1 MALGFIK
8 HVYRYFVP
16 DPGPIISAPENCVP
30 LYDPNGRIVGYI
42 QQGSH
47 VSQQTGAPPVISSK
61 PMPTV
66 NPPVIPVPIIHTP
79 NPPVTPAPNLPVAPT
94 PNPSIVP
101 TPQAHLPV
109 VPVPRNDSP
118 MEWDGWPDGQFER
131 DFTFPEAKATANLKC
146 HWAVRV
152 NGGDRKGDEH
162 AESWQNGKRVTR
174 RCLGILECDN
184 QDCEVSVRPQTSP
197 QGIDAQLRKRCQ
209 CGAQLYHRKCDIR
222 ALLWTWQGGIHYVNE
237 GHHAHRRPAHILHIL
252 PNERIRFETIVKN
265 HPQVGP
271 LGLIVGVPGID
282 GPGESIADI
291 SDVFLNADRVSKERQ
306 KLKHGDP
313 GGDDVLAAFAKF
325 EQDHLGFVIYSII
338 GQVTVVCVQS
348 SFMRSQLVKERLLDG
363 PINGMVNDGAH
374 KFWRQH
380 NCILMVTSTYC
391 PSLFCWVPGVLSY
404 TNGSSAQHFRY
415 HFLAVFQSIVRE
427 AEDRFVAIADRLF
440 AGVMDFSE
448 AEREGWILAFIDLWI
463 LRRDNHRTEDE
474 LRKAAE
480 CLLRG
485 CQEHFRAGVTR
496 GRHNLD
502 PNLQDHEAAKLL
514 MRQRDVLRRELRQRR
529 AIGGLDKFESL
540 WVWLGTIVR
549 GPTTRKKQ
557 LTYSCASLYFQF
569 LLVDI
574 HECSGSP
581 EIGGRH
587 LEITAIPRHQTFLQV
602 GASESQYQKC
612 GGNIAHYFEDFFS
625 INKEPI
631 PQRTCWRVREGETLC
646 TGKREDIQGLVI
658 SIPVILT
665 VEVANN
671 DAPDTDDSLD
681 NSDIQKWDFPPTLT
695 PLTQT
700 DAEEHGIIYD
710 LVGFALLT
718 SNRTHFIAR
727 YASEDHSTIYT
738 YDGRA
743 HDGCPVQETNAKL
756 STHISG
762 RDIIIPKGSSVYQ
775 AFYFLRGGTQAQDIF
790 FERQTQ
796 ALRQKHPVTLSGSTL
811 SKAISMMYHA
821 ADLTRMDKKERY
833 WMKDPY
839 ARQKIKYISNTTKS
853 TATYSRDSL
862 ESEDPISL
870 SDSMSEVD
878 KMVAPAKSQVLSD
891 TSSLPDSLFSLNC
904 RWEQTAMEIFFTQKA
919 KSERLYNAMNARTG
933 RMWLVSER
941 EGRATW
947 VKTNLSCAT
956 AVICRVIK
964 PSDVLQHATH
974 NRKIEGRTMVNR
986 PLKDRLRR
994 GTGALARRGVFWYPV
1009 RIIHVEDGSK
1019 WRVRWWR
1026 ECNFA
1031 EPGIDRGSVTTVG
1044 VDDIV
1049 DSLWLDRTGRRK
1061 IRLGQW
1067 THAMEIPT
1075 SEDILCDP
1083 SLIPFTTDIDNALLP
1098 SLDMLKKV
1106 LKKPENLDNR
1116 DIPAK
1121 AWLEDQKKSLT
1132 ETIVPFVG
1140 GLSIAERAKIAN
1152 WFEVRVCEGDKKLRQ
1167 YWLGFLPIAHAH
1179 TIFLSSRIRD
1189 TVKDAD
1195 EHELLARAWK
1205 AQYAG
1210 DAKATLL
1217 VDIDVDKEC
1226 LESLKELM
1234 FERSSKAGIAGNCQ
1248 WGLDAGDH
1256 QECWDPYQGIPSY
1269 WNYGDRSES
1278 EGELEVRL
1286 QFLDGREN
1294 Y

>member
-557 LTYSCASLYFQF
+557 LTYSRASLYFQF

-681 NSDIQKWDFPPTLT
+681 DSDIQKWDFPPTLT

-811 SKAISMMYHA
+811 SKAISMTYHA

-839 ARQKIKYISNTTKS
+839 AGQKIEYISNATKS
-853 TATYSRDSL
+853 TATYSRDSP

-904 RWEQTAMEIFFTQKA
+904 RCGTNGDGNL
-919 KSERLYNAMNARTG
+919 LYPEGEVGEAIQCDECKDWSHVACQ
-933 RMWLVSER
+933 R
-941 EGRATW
+941 EGRAS
-947 VKTNLSCAT
+947 NLGENEPFVCDCCDLSSHKALGRSST
-956 AVICRVIK
+956 RK
-964 PSDVLQHATH
+964 
-974 NRKIEGRTMVNR
+974 KIEGRTMVNR

-1075 SEDILCDP
+1075 SEDILCDL
-1083 SLIPFTTDIDNALLP
+1083 SSIPFTTDIDNALLP

-1140 GLSIAERAKIAN
+1140 GLSIAK
-1152 WFEVRVCEGDKKLRQ
+1152 GQKLRTG
-1167 YWLGFLPIAHAH
+1167 L
-1179 TIFLSSRIRD
+1179 SRIRD
-1189 TVKDAD
+1189 TSV
-1195 EHELLARAWK
+1195 ESSICRH
-1205 AQYAG
+1205 
-1210 DAKATLL
+1210 AKATLL

-1226 LESLKELM
+1226 LESLEELM
-1234 FERSSKAGIAGNCQ
+1234 FERSSKAGMAGNCQ

-1278 EGELEVRL
+1278 EGELERGLNFVE
-1286 QFLDGREN
+1286 LDVHPPHSRVKHRGPEKTSATSYN
-1294 Y
+1294 QEKKAEEVN